1 MGMFE
6 PLPSWGRPGASSHG
20 RRWTFRGLLFG
31 MALGLGTT
39 GAFAQSTQLVP
50 AQQATAAAIA
60 DAVRQ
65 NDKELIEQS
74 FGDNA
79 PGAAGRGAPGA
90 ATMGGLIVGSFATG
104 RLRESK
110 HGGLE
115 IKPLENT
122 GVPDDGVRK
131 TFAFKVLEGSALAN
145 VVVTAPGQIAG
156 GTVKYS
162 AFVGHNW
169 LSLELQPNAQNPAAP
184 GTIGSANNESF
195 IVGGSWLWA
204 GQGAYVVAT
213 AVGTWGA
220 SKLVDKVGD
229 FPNIRHYDFDTVGFI
244 GTLTAGKVIPIAAGG
259 AGPMLDLR
267 GALGYVFN
275 EADPFLNVFGNEF
288 KSRLSAWNATASA
301 TVFTNIVQNEAV
313 LRPFIQGYVRQEF
326 AFDQT
331 LLFRDVPGGEP
342 HTLTAYQQA
351 HTYGGADVGFTYTRG
366 NMTVGASIYGEVSGD
381 ERTVGGRVRAS
392 WQLN

>member
-31 MALGLGTT
+31 MALGLSTT

-110 HGGLE
+110 HGGLD

-145 VVVTAPGQIAG
+145 VVITAPGQVAG

-162 AFVGHNW
+162 AFAGHNW

-204 GQGAYVVAT
+204 GQGTYVVAT
-213 AVGTWGA
+213 VVGFWGQTE
-220 SKLVDKVGD
+220 LVDIWGD
-229 FPNIRHYDFDTVGFI
+229 PSAPHYHFDSVGFV
-244 GTLTAGKVIPIAAGG
+244 GTLTAGKTIPLAASP

-267 GALGYVFN
+267 SAIGYVFHQ
-275 EADPFLNVFGNEF
+275 ADPFLNIHGNEF
-288 KSRLSAWNATASA
+288 KARLSAWNATASA
-301 TVFTNIVQNEAV
+301 TVFTNIVQNDGV
-313 LRPFIQGYVRQEF
+313 FRPFVQGYVRQDF
-326 AFDQT
+326 GYDHK

-342 HTLTAYQQA
+342 HTLSSYRQA
-351 HTYGGADVGFTYTRG
+351 GTYGGADAGFTYTLR
-366 NMTVGASIYGEVSGD
+366 NMTFGASVYFEQSKD
-381 ERTVGGRVRAS
+381 ERTLGGRVRAS
-392 WQLN
+392 WQVN